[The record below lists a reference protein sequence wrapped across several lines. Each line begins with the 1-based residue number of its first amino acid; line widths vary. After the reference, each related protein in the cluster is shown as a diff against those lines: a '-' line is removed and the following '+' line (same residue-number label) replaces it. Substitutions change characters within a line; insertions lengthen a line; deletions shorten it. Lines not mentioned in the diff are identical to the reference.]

1 MMRGTDPEPGPDLG
15 PDPRSESDSS
25 DASLSP
31 VAPLE
36 SPEDSVIDLPLDARP
51 DPAEYKTEVR
61 KRGGESSDS
70 GKESD
75 EENKMEEDYERED
88 EQEDEYEESEGEFQD
103 CEGFEDR
110 GEYSWNCYLTTIEE
124 EEEEEVAEDEEELPE
139 EEEDSGN
146 DSDLEKSELETFEM
160 LEKLCEIESKERGEK
175 TERGRI
181 QSYHEYKR
189 LKETSPTIV
198 VEYKNQIVVD
208 KDVKGKIKP
217 TEAKFGEFQ
226 RQESDVSMDTSCE
239 SWSEIL
245 GQEELRDRK
254 MDFVED
260 SKIDT
265 PEIRV
270 MDEDRNFDWRL
281 DDDGRESVLEI
292 RVPLDFDSGDIPSP
306 WMVHKS
312 DLRTVED
319 AGSEDN
325 AGLRSFEASSSAVSE
340 ESEILSQNGMSGG
353 FGGFCADPTRTA
365 EVLDDY
371 DVDNAEGNETAG
383 VFDEYRNPAGKL
395 SVDACRNSEDSEE
408 LWTTGR
414 NALLETQ
421 KPGFEGP
428 GEPVDS
434 NPGGRPCESIGR
446 NDLRG
451 RPPLAI
457 NTPELAVP
465 LRPPMKHDPESKI
478 KSALKRASSKKRK
491 KHKVQFDESLNKF
504 FEADYV
510 ILIREECGGGG
521 CDCGGGDY
529 CYAEDDDEDEICGP
543 PVVQSLDLAPFDP
556 PVEFVDQ
563 LTLSPP
569 DGYKDHCIHHPPLPD
584 DDKERWPPEE
594 PKCEDGQT
602 QTTPTSE
609 TEDNDGSLSLSA
621 EQPEKKERYI
631 VETITMTTVTERR
644 IIREAEEAEGAG
656 VLSHPLSH
664 TMSHSASHPGSHK
677 DSAAS
682 HLTSKDKEMSLS
694 FKLGSNSLKPN
705 SALRQLF
712 PRIASPPPDKSP
724 DSDDDSLQSNLIKRT
739 IERNTLRRS
748 LVRYPDI
755 RKRAQAKKN
764 ENSLVERIKKLT
776 CDIDDDDASS
786 TPPVRSSPTGEE
798 SKDIQGHIHSS
809 TAVVESSK
817 VPAYRKITD
826 IFIRNKEPHP
836 VVLQA
841 PSSVEH
847 QYPYYQ
853 PYNPPDLGNG
863 LPKTR
868 QNHEARKQFLS
879 SLAPLT
885 ACVSSNIDD
894 APGSRDS
901 TSTVDTEYSLGDID
915 DVLKDQKPQPD
926 IVVGTPGNESDELA
940 LFVQQDASRIE
951 RLRKRYSSAGGSDDE
966 QDDYGFN
973 RRPSVRGIKPRFG
986 STTEILQQMQSQ
998 IAPPLPSGSHVSWP
1012 YYPPEDRNGYR
1023 RYVEEPHYSQNV
1035 IHVQQGQSV
1044 RLPYQAGPVQV
1055 HLMGGPQSRQVVV
1068 RGTQTISTYYQIPRA
1083 SPEQFPRGPLVY
1095 YPRSP
1100 ICGSPTKMKLERG
1113 VPEGASASPHQE
1125 QAALPPPPGP
1135 PVLPQGPPVPAQT
1148 LPITDPPMMYAMNV

>member
-1 MMRGTDPEPGPDLG
+1 IMGRNGVLDGFEVCESSAGADSEGTRKTAG
-15 PDPRSESDSS
+15 
-25 DASLSP
+25 
-31 VAPLE
+31 
-36 SPEDSVIDLPLDARP
+36 VID
-51 DPAEYKTEVR
+51 
-61 KRGGESSDS
+61 
-70 GKESD
+70 
-75 EENKMEEDYERED
+75 
-88 EQEDEYEESEGEFQD
+88 
-103 CEGFEDR
+103 
-110 GEYSWNCYLTTIEE
+110 
-124 EEEEEVAEDEEELPE
+124 
-139 EEEDSGN
+139 
-146 DSDLEKSELETFEM
+146 
-160 LEKLCEIESKERGEK
+160 
-175 TERGRI
+175 
-181 QSYHEYKR
+181 
-189 LKETSPTIV
+189 
-198 VEYKNQIVVD
+198 EYKNSSG
-208 KDVKGKIKP
+208 VK
-217 TEAKFGEFQ
+217 E
-226 RQESDVSMDTSCE
+226 C
-239 SWSEIL
+239 
-245 GQEELRDRK
+245 RK
-254 MDFVED
+254 SED
-260 SKIDT
+260 SKNS
-265 PEIRV
+265 RW
-270 MDEDRNFDWRL
+270 MCRDEL
-281 DDDGRESVLEI
+281 LESVL
-292 RVPLDFDSGDIPSP
+292 V
-306 WMVHKS
+306 
-312 DLRTVED
+312 
-319 AGSEDN
+319 
-325 AGLRSFEASSSAVSE
+325 
-340 ESEILSQNGMSGG
+340 
-353 FGGFCADPTRTA
+353 
-365 EVLDDY
+365 
-371 DVDNAEGNETAG
+371 
-383 VFDEYRNPAGKL
+383 
-395 SVDACRNSEDSEE
+395 
-408 LWTTGR
+408 
-414 NALLETQ
+414 LETQ

-446 NDLRG
+446 KDLRG
-451 RPPLAI
+451 RSPLAI
-457 NTPELAVP
+457 NTPEQAVP

-529 CYAEDDDEDEICGP
+529 CYAEDDDDDEICGP
-543 PVVQSLDLAPFDP
+543 PVVQSLDLTPFDP

-609 TEDNDGSLSLSA
+609 TEDNDGPLSLS
-621 EQPEKKERYI
+621 EIPEKKERYI

-677 DSAAS
+677 DGAAS
-682 HLTSKDKEMSLS
+682 HLTSSTNLTSKDKEMTLT

-776 CDIDDDDASS
+776 CDIDDDDATS

-798 SKDIQGHIHSS
+798 SKDIQGHVQGS
-809 TAVVESSK
+809 TAVMETSK

-841 PSSVEH
+841 PASVEH

-1023 RYVEEPHYSQNV
+1023 RYVEDPHYSQNV

-1135 PVLPQGPPVPAQT
+1135 PVLPPGPPVLPQGPPVPAQT